1 MQPAAES
8 RWQVAAQALQ
18 PQLALT
24 PQQLAVRPR
33 PEGDLQRPA
42 AAKAAK
48 QTGPVLEGPA
58 LEEAQ
63 QSQLAA
69 VGRRE
74 RQ

>member
-1 MQPAAES
+1 
-8 RWQVAAQALQ
+8 VAAQALQ
-18 PQLALT
+18 PELALT

-48 QTGPVLEGPA
+48 QTGPVLEGPVLEGPV